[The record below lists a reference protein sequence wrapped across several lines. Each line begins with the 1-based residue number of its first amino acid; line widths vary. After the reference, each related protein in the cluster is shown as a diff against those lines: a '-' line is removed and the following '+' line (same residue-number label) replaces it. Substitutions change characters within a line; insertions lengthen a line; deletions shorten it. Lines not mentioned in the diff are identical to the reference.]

1 VTEPEAKAVSKLPKP
16 RDVLLVPQFTGAAAK
31 RIRQNGPRSG
41 RDEVFEQNWLWG
53 QQWQAHDPLNRVV
66 LELPFDAPLSTFELA
81 LRIAAVTARNGKDI
95 LLLTGH
101 GVAQNGVLSESAFD
115 TLPERGR
122 MATHKHVITSTVLDL
137 PTLADNVNGR
147 WVAKRGPDQKDK
159 QVLVDR
165 LAPRFDVLD
174 RAGAVFKQHQVR
186 SFIVLSCNVGNDTA
200 FQSALAQRLRV
211 PVKMYQGLLAM
222 GGEIFANP
230 REPKVLAWVV
240 PENERANPTR
250 SKPNIQLSDGTF
262 DRTHSQFHNPPPGLR
277 TSSP

>member
-1 VTEPEAKAVSKLPKP
+1 MTEPEAKAVSKLPKP
-16 RDVLLVPQFTGAAAK
+16 RHVLLVPRFTGDAAK
-31 RIRQNGPRSG
+31 RIRRNGPRAG

-66 LELPFDAPLSTFELA
+66 LELPFDAPLSTFELG
-81 LRIAAVTARNGKDI
+81 LRIAAATARNGKDI

-122 MATHKHVITSTVLDL
+122 MATHRHTITTQVLDL
-137 PTLADNVNGR
+137 PTLADKVNGR
-147 WVAKRGPDQKDK
+147 WVAKRGADQRDQ

-174 RAGAVFKQHQVR
+174 RAGAVFQEHKVR
-186 SFIVLSCNVGNDTA
+186 SFIVLSCNVGEDTD
-200 FQSALAQRLRV
+200 FHTELARRLRV

-222 GGEIFANP
+222 SGEIFAGP
-230 REPKVLAWVV
+230 REAKVLAWVV
-240 PENERANPTR
+240 PENEREDPTR
-250 SKPNIQLSDGTF
+250 SKPDIRLPDGTF
-262 DRTHSQFHNPPPGLR
+262 NRTHSQFHNPPPGLR
-277 TSSP
+277 TSPP